1 MQRNFELETIL
12 SVTTGINYTDDFG
25 KVYDLASYVFS
36 DDMLSP
42 LAIGILKDDL
52 RNHLLTIHPELRD
65 VKCTCRNRLAWV
77 EKQKIKFG
85 SELAVSKLGRCLEE
99 KVTAKKKGGI

>member
-12 SVTTGINYTDDFG
+12 SVTTGINHTDDFG

-36 DDMLSP
+36 DDTLSP

-52 RNHLLTIHPELRD
+52 RNHLLTIHPELKD
-65 VKCTCRNRLAWV
+65 VRCTCRNRLAWV
-77 EKQKIKFG
+77 EKQKINFG
-85 SELAVSKLGRCLEE
+85 SELAVSKLGMPLNE
-99 KVTAKKKGGI
+99 KGNARKKCGI